1 MTSLLKKLFG
11 TLSQKPWEEKQ
22 MEIDSAHKGYTFDLS
37 NQVSAVIIIF
47 GVSTTLFSLLFTGY
61 IYSLPPEQDTTFILK
76 KNLLWINTLVLIF
89 VTFYFNKIRN
99 DLHKNNNLMMSRSLY
114 PIISLAIILNTNNLL
129 K

>member
-37 NQVSAVIIIF
+37 NQMSAVIIIF

-61 IYSLPPEQDTTFILK
+61 ILFLTPRTGHNIYIK
-76 KNLLWINTLVLIF
+76 KKF
-89 VTFYFNKIRN
+89 VM
-99 DLHKNNNLMMSRSLY
+99 D
-114 PIISLAIILNTNNLL
+114 
-129 K
+129 

>member
-22 MEIDSAHKGYTFDLS
+22 MEIDSAHKGYTFNLS
-37 NQVSAVIIIF
+37 NQMSAVIIIF

-76 KNLLWINTLVLIF
+76 KNLLFFIYFFDHFCNCTMTFRCTCQEPVNGASAIFRRTVLRHF
-89 VTFYFNKIRN
+89 
-99 DLHKNNNLMMSRSLY
+99 
-114 PIISLAIILNTNNLL
+114 
-129 K
+129 